1 MGKAVLLGFGIGG
14 NGCRRVLVVHITKAV
29 SESRQR

>member
-14 NGCRRVLVVHITKAV
+14 DRCRGRVLAVHNTNAL
-29 SESRQR
+29 